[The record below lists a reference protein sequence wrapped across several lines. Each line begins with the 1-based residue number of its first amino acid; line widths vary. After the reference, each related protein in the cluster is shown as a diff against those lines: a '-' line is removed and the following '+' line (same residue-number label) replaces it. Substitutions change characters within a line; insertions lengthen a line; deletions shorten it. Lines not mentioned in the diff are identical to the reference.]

1 MAYSNALASVIAGNE
16 HNAEPPAEYSFSN
29 YRPNFT
35 KGFYRFEL
43 INYRPSQYN
52 PYKYDNY
59 AGSFRT
65 VWVKPT
71 IIPDVDSNYTG
82 IAPYGLMPEIVR
94 PYPYE
99 QSFNKY

>member
-1 MAYSNALASVIAGNE
+1 MAYSNPLASVIAGNE
-16 HNAEPPAEYSFSN
+16 HDAMPPAQYSSSN

-35 KGFYRFEL
+35 SGYYRFGL

-59 AGSFRT
+59 AGAFRT

-71 IIPDVDSNYTG
+71 ILPDVGANYTG
-82 IAPYGLMPEIVR
+82 IAPYDLMPTITK